1 MTQSILPV
9 IDPPNPFE
17 GMTFESQSSYKLIRK
32 LGSGG
37 MGEVWLAERISAGNH
52 SQHVAVKY
60 LFDAHA
66 GKQLAAEALRMSHL
80 NHDNIVPFVDS
91 GRDFGGRYFI
101 AMSYVKG
108 INLDDLMSI
117 AKPSTKSEHPGKAPV
132 RIPEKVLGFIAFM
145 VLRGLGY
152 AHEHKFEDGSRGL
165 IHMDIS
171 PGNILIDESKGFV
184 KITDFGVA
192 AQQSAQKPKTEISGK
207 VPYMPPEVLTESSVD
222 ARSDIYSLGIVLY
235 ELLTGFNPNLLT
247 SKTSNIIGALTNV
260 MLAIEKPMRPPD
272 DVVLDVDPTFSKIIM
287 KMAAS
292 NPSDRYSCTE
302 EVISDLTRYLYA
314 SGVGPNSASLVSYL
328 KLLRNPKVEPDRRDK
343 NALPFLF
350 FKNGAPDIHPLR
362 RLSLA
367 AQQDIAESRTPGRI
381 WQ

>member
-1 MTQSILPV
+1 MTQSIRPV
-9 IDPPNPFE
+9 VDPPSPFE

-52 SQHVAVKY
+52 SQRVAVKY

-101 AMSYVKG
+101 AMSYING
-108 INLDDLMSI
+108 IDLDDLMAV
-117 AKPSTKSEHPGKAPV
+117 AKQGEKSEASGSAPV
-132 RIPEKVLGFIAFM
+132 HIPEKILGFIAFM
-145 VLRGLGY
+145 VLRGLGH
-152 AHEHKFEDGSRGL
+152 AHEYQFEDGSRGL

-192 AQQSAQKPKTEISGK
+192 AQQSTQKARIEITGK
-207 VPYMPPEVLTESSVD
+207 VPYMAPEVLTESAAD
-222 ARSDIYSLGIVLY
+222 ARADIYSLGIVLY

-247 SKTSNIIGALTNV
+247 SKTVNIIGAVTNV
-260 MLAIEKPMRPPD
+260 MLAIEKPMRPPS

-292 NPSDRYSCTE
+292 DPDDRYPGAE
-302 EVISDLTRYLYA
+302 EVIADLARYLYA

-328 KLLRNPKVEPDRRDK
+328 KLLRNPDVTPDRRDK

-350 FKNGAPDIHPLR
+350 FKNGLPDICPER

-367 AQQDIAESRTPGRI
+367 AQQDLAESRTPGRK